1 MNQKLIQL
9 LIQITRSHFR
19 KNSLFSLIRC
29 MKILLIFETFG
40 STTLIQ
46 KVLDHKLTLVSVI
59 GCIAS
64 VAGIICLSLP
74 LPAVVQNFHKVH
86 ALESHRKFSE
96 RIFTQLKVNRLVKG
110 RLITGVVESK
120 VDLIKPGQEQV
131 WYFRQN

>member
-1 MNQKLIQL
+1 MKLLSI
-9 LIQITRSHFR
+9 FEA
-19 KNSLFSLIRC
+19 SLF
-29 MKILLIFETFG
+29 E
-40 STTLIQ
+40 STTVEQ
-46 KVLDHKLTLVSVI
+46 KVLDHKLTLISVI

-74 LPAVVQNFHKVH
+74 LPAIVQNFHKVH